1 MADKRIKVVISD
13 NSINCYGFRILTEGI
28 DLTQY
33 KRNPILLW
41 MHKRAHGYSKE
52 EILPLGRVEDLEVKD
67 GVLYGVPV
75 IEGTDDFSKQILDK
89 WERGTIKMV
98 SGGFEI
104 VEWSEDGK
112 YLVPGQTRATAT
124 KSKLVEVS
132 IVDIGGNDNALQLYD
147 NGVEIKLSVG
157 ADNPA
162 PLLKLNN
169 VKNMN
174 EELKAIAVALGLPE
188 DATAKDCAA
197 VIATLMGLKG
207 ELEALKKEMSDKED
221 ASITLA
227 VDNAVK
233 EKRIK
238 AEQKDHFVSLGK
250 KVGLDSLQVTLS
262 AIAPVKDV
270 RPSNIIGNG
279 TTLSK
284 DSYKKLSDVP
294 VEELSRIRDND
305 PAQYKALYK
314 AEYGFECEL

>member
-1 MADKRIKVVISD
+1 MANKRIKVVISD

-41 MHKRAHGYSKE
+41 MHKRAHGDSKE
-52 EILPLGRVEDLEVKD
+52 EVLPLGRVEDLEVKD
-67 GVLYGVPV
+67 GVLYGVPI
-75 IEGTDDFSKQILDK
+75 IEGTDEFSKQILDK

-104 VEWSEDGK
+104 LEWSEDRQ
-112 YLVPGQTRATAT
+112 YLMPGQTRATAT

-132 IVDIGGNDNALQLYD
+132 IVDIGGNDNALQLYN

-157 ADNPA
+157 ADNPV
-162 PLLKLNN
+162 PLIQLNN
-169 VKNMN
+169 EKKMN
-174 EELKAIAVALGLPE
+174 EELKAIAVALGLAE
-188 DATAKDCAA
+188 NATAQDCVAT
-197 VIATLMGLKG
+197 IATLMSLKG
-207 ELEALKKEMSDKED
+207 DLDTLKKEMSDKEE

-250 KVGLDSLQVTLS
+250 KIGLDSLQITLS

-284 DSYKKLSDVP
+284 DGYKKLSEVP
-294 VEELSRIRDND
+294 SSELMQMRENEPDK
-305 PAQYKALYK
+305 YKALYK